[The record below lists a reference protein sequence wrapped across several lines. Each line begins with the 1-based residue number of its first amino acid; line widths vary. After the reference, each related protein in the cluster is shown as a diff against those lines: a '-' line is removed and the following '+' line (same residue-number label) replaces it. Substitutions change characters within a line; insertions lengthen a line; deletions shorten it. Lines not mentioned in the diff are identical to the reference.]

1 MGVKGLKKYKKANET
16 LLGSIFS
23 ASGGRGNLTGPYIC
37 SVFIHSFKMG
47 FLKVLKIK
55 QLNHRLKKQIVFVG
69 VT

>member
-23 ASGGRGNLTGPYIC
+23 ASGGRGNLTGPHIC
-37 SVFIHSFKMG
+37 SVFIQDGVF
-47 FLKVLKIK
+47 KVLKIK
-55 QLNHRLKKQIVFVG
+55 QLNHQLKKQIVFVG